1 MFKQIIT
8 VTSLVVLVASL
19 LLAFVFVSGDSETT
33 SPALSY
39 MLSRVQALQKS
50 FTKSSAIINTQPLST
65 MSNAKIVHRPSST
78 RGHAD
83 HGWLNTYHSFSF
95 ASWYSPEFQDFGS
108 LRVLNEDRVAPQT
121 GFPTHPHR
129 DFEIFSYIVS
139 GELTHRDSVKGKTG
153 KGASNKDFYVM
164 VSIHRTCIHTST
176 NMVNRKRTTCSSP
189 QPGLDL
195 RTPSRTRTPLP
206 GYIFCRS
213 G

>member
-1 MFKQIIT
+1 M
-8 VTSLVVLVASL
+8 VLLASL
-19 LLAFVFVSGDSETT
+19 LIAFVFVSGDSKTT

-50 FTKSSAIINTQPLST
+50 FAKSSIVNTRPLST

-95 ASWYSPEFQDFGS
+95 ANWQSYEFQDFGS

-153 KGASNKDFYVM
+153 KGASNKDFYIM
-164 VSIHRTCIHTST
+164 VSIQLPSILSCLDTATEKERRTIYHRWDWTGSF
-176 NMVNRKRTTCSSP
+176 RAE
-189 QPGLDL
+189 
-195 RTPSRTRTPLP
+195 
-206 GYIFCRS
+206 
-213 G
+213 